1 MTPAETSRKNLTDHG
16 LPTGLLPDNVTTV
29 TFDPATGLFDLSLTG
44 EVHATFGGYK
54 VRYKSHITGVL
65 TQGQIQKLQGVQ
77 AKKGLWLPVR
87 GMVRT
92 ASSIAFQIGPVTKKL
107 PVSEFQRP

>member
-16 LPTGLLPDNVTTV
+16 LPTGLLPDNVTAV
-29 TFDPATGLFDLSLTG
+29 QFDPATGVFDLSLTR
-44 EVHATFGGYK
+44 EVRATFGGYK
-54 VRYKSHITGVL
+54 VRYRSRVTGIL
-65 TQGQIQKLQGVQ
+65 TQGKIQKLKGVQ
-77 AKKGLWLPVR
+77 AKKGLWLPVS

-92 ASSIAFQIGPVTKKL
+92 ATRIAFQIGPVTKKL